1 MKTLVTISLFIF
13 WTGVS
18 SILTAG
24 LIFFPSASTS
34 TAPPVSDGTIGSTQG
49 KSGTTVVQVKL
60 SLAEIAK
67 HSSVRNCWLLI
78 NNKVYN
84 VTSFLSSHPGGI
96 GTILPYCGKEASR
109 VFATKDVGAPHS
121 QVASNLLAS
130 YYIGNLNQNVT
141 QKEIKQS
148 TPTTTPPIPSGEGEN
163 EVEIEDD

>member
-18 SILTAG
+18 TILAAG
-24 LIFFPSASTS
+24 LVFFPNAATS
-34 TAPPVSDGTIGSTQG
+34 TPQSVSDGATGATKDG
-49 KSGTTVVQVKL
+49 NGTTVVQIKL
-60 SLAEIAK
+60 SLAEISK
-67 HSSVRNCWLLI
+67 HNSVRNCWLLI

-109 VFATKDVGAPHS
+109 AFATKDVGQPHS
-121 QVASNLLAS
+121 QAASNLLAS

-141 QKEIKQS
+141 QKQIKQS
-148 TPTTTPPIPSGEGEN
+148 TPTTTPSIPSGGDEN
-163 EVEIEDD
+163 EIEYD